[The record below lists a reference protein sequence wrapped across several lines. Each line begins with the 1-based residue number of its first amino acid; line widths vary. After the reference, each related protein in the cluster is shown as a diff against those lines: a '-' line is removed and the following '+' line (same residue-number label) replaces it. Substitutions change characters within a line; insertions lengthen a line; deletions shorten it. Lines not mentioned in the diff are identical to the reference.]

1 MPILDLEAI
10 KDKKRV
16 HVHSIREDFSYEYV
30 AMRSILLSRN
40 ANQSVSKTF
49 RYVLELKG
57 TIFKLFN
64 FLLQRYSALIASLI
78 LHDCSCQK

>member
-1 MPILDLEAI
+1 M
-10 KDKKRV
+10 K
-16 HVHSIREDFSYEYV
+16 YV

-40 ANQSVSKTF
+40 ANQSVSKAF

-57 TIFKLFN
+57 TIFNLFN

-78 LHDCSCQK
+78 LHDCSCQKL